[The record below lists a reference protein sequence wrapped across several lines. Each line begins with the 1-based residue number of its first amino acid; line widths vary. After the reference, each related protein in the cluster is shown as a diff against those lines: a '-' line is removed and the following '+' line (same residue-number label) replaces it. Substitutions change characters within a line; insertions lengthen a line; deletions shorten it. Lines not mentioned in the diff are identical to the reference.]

1 MPMITLQIA
10 SEPDLRLAREAA
22 RLVASRTTEILGKDH
37 EITAVAVEFIPRKL
51 WFIAGRSTEE
61 IGRPAFFL
69 DVRITDGTNS
79 KDEKARFHAATF
91 AALDQLLG
99 GVDPESYIHVDDL
112 RADSYGYGGLT
123 SERRYVQSVPVA
135 A

>member
-1 MPMITLQIA
+1 MVPA
-10 SEPDLRLAREAA
+10 GVARHY
-22 RLVASRTTEILGKDH
+22 V
-37 EITAVAVEFIPRKL
+37 TAVAVEFISRKL
-51 WFIAGRSTEE
+51 WFVAGRSTEE

-79 KDEKARFHAATF
+79 KDEKARFHATTF

-123 SERRYVQSVPVA
+123 SERRYVQSIPVA